1 MGYTGPV
8 IKSFKHKG
16 LEDFFNTGSKKGI
29 RPDHASKL
37 ERILDRLAASK
48 RPKDMGLP
56 GYQLHELSGNK
67 AGTWAVSVSG
77 NWRVTFKFEGEDVAI
92 VDYIDYH

>member
-1 MGYTGPV
+1 V

-16 LEDFFNTGSKKGI
+16 LEVFFNTGSKKGI
-29 RPDHASKL
+29 RPEHASKL

-48 RPKDMGLP
+48 KPIDMNLP
-56 GYQLHELSGNK
+56 GYKLHELSGNR
-67 AGTWAVSVSG
+67 AGIWSVSVSG
-77 NWRVTFKFEGEDVAI
+77 NWRVTFKFEGENAVV